1 MKKRLFRMLI
11 CIALIVMLLTSCLSL
26 CACKKEYSA
35 YKYKKDGKTDI
46 SIGVLAD
53 IHVMAETQ
61 AVDMTCA
68 DYKAWEAHG
77 QKMLGLSESLLKTA
91 VDRII
96 KESDFKVVLVSG
108 DNADDGGEISHRAVA
123 AQLKRLEDAGIAVFT
138 IPGNHDLNNKSYT
151 YAGGSAAL
159 SNPTTE
165 AEFAEIYKDFGY
177 NATDSLEFYKRDGAT
192 AEERKTASFA
202 IGDNLS
208 YIADLSDKYR
218 LIAID
223 MSNYV
228 ATDCIKD
235 TDGSYAAAGYTV
247 DSEGY
252 VLVDGERYPTVRNRH
267 DGAMTEGLLLWA
279 EAKTKEA
286 VAAGKIPLGMMHFPL
301 IQHFGSLV
309 DAANGAVND
318 PEGYVVADVLADA
331 GMRYIFTGHIHMQD
345 DALYTTQKG
354 NKILDI
360 NSASLCNYP
369 TPVRYFRAKGD
380 EVYVR
385 TWNMDRIEQKY
396 LPSYLSAAER
406 KAIKKDFRAY
416 SVDYIDE
423 SMLAKVKNKV
433 DMDMMYTLLKKFGIK
448 VKEDQSNKK
457 EVDALAQSLYEDVFL
472 KFLKMPLYKK
482 NAEKGETSVESI
494 VKSYGLKMP
503 SSDYTSVFDLAMSY
517 VVGVYGGDEQAS
529 LKENRATLLKYSIYS
544 AFWVIADYDLF
555 EKLHD
560 LNPDVAKI
568 SLKDSMEDLFIY
580 GKLDVCENGLLI
592 GVLTSLDVS
601 ALKKYLSFDASSD
614 PYRVLKSVQ
623 NVLATSAVKEMLF
636 GIDLTSYLQINTSAK
651 VGCIDLGAAYD
662 DLLFGELTLGLTNDV
677 VEGKSVYAYR
687 NGTTDSAPADNNLK
701 INTKSMAYSA
711 LK

>member
-385 TWNMDRIEQKY
+385 TWNMDRIEQKF